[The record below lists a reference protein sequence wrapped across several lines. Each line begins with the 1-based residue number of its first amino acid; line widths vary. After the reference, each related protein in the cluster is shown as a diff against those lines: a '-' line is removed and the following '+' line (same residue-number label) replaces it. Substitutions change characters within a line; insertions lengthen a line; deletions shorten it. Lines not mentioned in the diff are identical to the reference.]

1 MKNCE
6 TIFVYPHQ
14 LFRIIPFDS
23 GLPVTQISLENGTTV
38 TIPVI
43 PGTQID
49 VATGTI
55 NPGEDESDSSEEE
68 EEIVG
73 EEPDEV
79 ESNEE
84 SAEPET
90 QNNDKPSMAK
100 PQSNGSPNNGYP
112 NPFANPY
119 LQFPFNAYPNV
130 PPFNPYFGAT
140 PQFGAPQNYFNY
152 PGSKKPARVPTERA
166 PEHTPASMK
175 DGNEPTSSEG
185 NSEEELGGGNT
196 ENGNVPDGSNGVQ
209 TVSTPNKP
217 TKNKINAD
225 RVVNNQIPPN
235 FQSPYF
241 NYFNTFNPNQ
251 FYQNNANGFNGANAN
266 NRPEY
271 QQQFVASN
279 PQFNGFNPYNFP
291 QNANPFGNPQFNGF
305 PNQGVNIKKQNNKNR
320 PHGSQIQP
328 VITNGYKYPD
338 NKKFPPNVYKEVVK
352 PVSTTQNNDDPVSS
366 EEDVENSEMIDDDN

>member
-1 MKNCE
+1 M
-6 TIFVYPHQ
+6 
-14 LFRIIPFDS
+14 
-23 GLPVTQISLENGTTV
+23 TQISLENGTTV

-55 NPGEDESDSSEEE
+55 NPGEEESESSEEE
-68 EEIVG
+68 EEEGIVG

-79 ESNEE
+79 ESSEE

-90 QNNDKPSMAK
+90 QNSNKPSTAK
-100 PQSNGSPNNGYP
+100 PQNNASPNNGYP
-112 NPFANPY
+112 NPYANPY
-119 LQFPFNAYPNV
+119 LQFPFNGYPNV

-140 PQFGAPQNYFNY
+140 PQFGAPQNYFNH
-152 PGSKKPARVPTERA
+152 PGVKKPARAPAERA
-166 PEHTPASMK
+166 PSPEHTPASMK
-175 DGNEPTSSEG
+175 DENEQTSSEG
-185 NSEEELGGGNT
+185 ISEEESGEGNT
-196 ENGNVPDGSNGVQ
+196 ENGNQVNVPDGSNGSQ

-217 TKNKINAD
+217 NKNKISAD
-225 RVVNNQIPPN
+225 RVVNNQTPPN

-251 FYQNNANGFNGANAN
+251 FYQNNANAFNGANAN

-305 PNQGVNIKKQNNKNR
+305 PYQGGNIKKQKNKNR
-320 PHGSQIQP
+320 PYGSPIQP
-328 VITNGYKYPD
+328 VTTNDYQYSN
-338 NKKFPPNVYKEVVK
+338 NKKFAPNVYKEVVK
-352 PVSTTQNNDDPVSS
+352 PVIIPQNNDDSDNS
-366 EEDVENSEMIDDDN
+366 EEDVEDSEMIEDDN